1 MMDMFLKQQ
10 QQQKMMMTP
19 QLQQSIEILQYSTL
33 ELEQFLY
40 DQQLEN
46 PLIELQPPSFQERIF
61 GDSHSLV
68 RSTEN
73 DLYTKIAEPNYREE
87 LLQLA
92 TLTFAGNDLQMVQ
105 FLIEQLD
112 NKGYSPAHL
121 SNVADEQHYYGIQLL
136 QQIGPPGI
144 GARNLQECLLLQ
156 IEENDY
162 DLQQLIQKGLFLLA
176 ERKFPELM
184 KSLKLSKEQLLAL
197 INRLQQ
203 LTPIPCALNSVDN
216 IEYVTPDIVVVIEDG
231 TLQFSLNDRSLPT
244 IQLQDSYKNLAS
256 LLPIVE
262 QAYVKQQYKHYEWLV
277 QSIQRRRQ
285 TIIRIMSV
293 VLQHQQQFFYH
304 GLSYLKPL
312 SLRDVATQIAMHES
326 TVSRAIRNKIILTPV
341 GTYLWKDLFSSK
353 IESTQKEHSQ
363 TSILEMIKKIITFE
377 NKQKPLSDQKIAES
391 LASSF
396 QIQLARR
403 TISKYREELG
413 IPAASKRKEL

>member
-92 TLTFAGNDLQMVQ
+92 TLTFTGNDLQIVQ

-244 IQLQDSYKNLAS
+244 IQLQNSYKNLAS

-262 QAYVKQQYKHYEWLV
+262 QAYVKQQYKHYEWL
-277 QSIQRRRQ
+277 
-285 TIIRIMSV
+285 IIRIMSV

-312 SLRDVATQIAMHES
+312 SLRDVATQIEMHES

-396 QIQLARR
+396 QIHLARR

>member
-1 MMDMFLKQQ
+1 MMDIILKQQ

-19 QLQQSIEILQYSTL
+19 QLLQSIELLQFTTL

-40 DQQLEN
+40 EQQLEN
-46 PLIELQPPSFQERIF
+46 PLIDLEPPSFQERIF
-61 GDSHSLV
+61 GNTHAPF
-68 RSTEN
+68 RTTEY
-73 DLYTKIAEPNYREE
+73 DLHTKIAEPNFREE

-92 TLTFAGNDLQMVQ
+92 ALTFAGDDLQIVR

-112 NKGYSPAHL
+112 NKGYSPEHL
-121 SNVADEQHYYGIQLL
+121 SNVVDEQHYYGIQLL

-156 IEENDY
+156 IQENDY

-184 KSLKLSKEQLLAL
+184 KSLKLSKDQLLTL
-197 INRLQQ
+197 INKLQQ
-203 LTPIPCALNSVDN
+203 LTPIPCTLSSEDD

-231 TLQFSLNDRSLPT
+231 SLQFSLNDRSLPS
-244 IQLQDSYKNLAS
+244 IQLHDSYKSVAS
-256 LLPIVE
+256 LLSIDE
-262 QAYVKQQYKHYEWLV
+262 QTYVKQQYKHYEWLV
-277 QSIQRRRQ
+277 HSIERRRQ
-285 TIIRIMSV
+285 TIIRIMTV
-293 VLQHQQQFFYH
+293 VLQHQQQFFYQ
-304 GLSYLKPL
+304 GLTYLKPL
-312 SLRDVATQIAMHES
+312 SLKDVATQIDMHES

-341 GTYLWKDLFSSK
+341 GTYLWKHLFPSK
-353 IESTQKEHSQ
+353 IESFQAEHSQ
-363 TSILEMIKKIITFE
+363 TSILERIKNIITFE
-377 NKQKPLSDQKIAES
+377 NKQKPLSDQKIAET

-396 QIQLARR
+396 QIHLARR

>member
-1 MMDMFLKQQ
+1 MDMILKQQ
-10 QQQKMMMTP
+10 QQQKMIMTP
-19 QLQQSIEILQYSTL
+19 QLQQSIELLQYTTL

-40 DQQLEN
+40 EQQLEN
-46 PLIELQPPSFQERIF
+46 PLIDFQPPSFQERIF
-61 GDSHSLV
+61 RNSHS
-68 RSTEN
+68 SFQTTEN
-73 DLYTKIAEPNYREE
+73 DLHTITAKPNYREE

-92 TLTFAGNDLQMVQ
+92 SLTFTGDDLQIVQ
-105 FLIEQLD
+105 FLIEHLD
-112 NKGYSPAHL
+112 NKGYSPPYL
-121 SNVADEQHYYGIQLL
+121 SNVADDRHYYGIQLL
-136 QQIGPPGI
+136 QQIGPAGI

-156 IEENDY
+156 IEENND
-162 DLQQLIQKGLFLLA
+162 DLQRLIQKGLYLLA

-197 INRLQQ
+197 INQLQQ
-203 LTPIPCALNSVDN
+203 LTPIPCTLSSVDD

-231 TLQFSLNDRSLPT
+231 ALQFSLNDRSLPS
-244 IQLQDSYKNLAS
+244 IQLQDSYKNIAS
-256 LLPIVE
+256 LLPKVE
-262 QAYVKQQYKHYEWLV
+262 QIYVKQQYKHYEWLV
-277 QSIQRRRQ
+277 HSLHRRRQ

-312 SLRDVATQIAMHES
+312 SLRDVATQIEMHES
-326 TVSRAIRNKIILTPV
+326 TVSRAIRNKTILTPV

-353 IESTQKEHSQ
+353 IENTQTEHSQ
-363 TSILEMIKKIITFE
+363 TSILEMIKNLIIFE
-377 NKQKPLSDQKIAES
+377 NKQKPLSDQKIAET

-396 QIQLARR
+396 QIHLARR

>member
-1 MMDMFLKQQ
+1 MDIILKQQ

-19 QLQQSIEILQYSTL
+19 QLQQSIELLQYTTL

-40 DQQLEN
+40 EQQLEN
-46 PLIELQPPSFQERIF
+46 PLIDLQPPSFQERIYGNSYSPF
-61 GDSHSLV
+61 
-68 RSTEN
+68 RTTEN
-73 DLYTKIAEPNYREE
+73 DLYTKIVELNYREE

-92 TLTFAGNDLQMVQ
+92 TLTFAGDDLQIVQ

-121 SNVADEQHYYGIQLL
+121 SNVAEEQHYYGIQLL

-156 IEENDY
+156 IEENNY

-197 INRLQQ
+197 INQLQQ
-203 LTPIPCALNSVDN
+203 LTPIPCTLNSEDN
-216 IEYVTPDIVVVIEDG
+216 IEYVTPDIVVVIEDS
-231 TLQFSLNDRSLPT
+231 TLQFSLNDCSMPSIRLH
-244 IQLQDSYKNLAS
+244 DSYASILPLA
-256 LLPIVE
+256 E
-262 QAYVKQQYKHYEWLV
+262 QAYVKQHYKHYEWLV
-277 QSIQRRRQ
+277 HSLQRRRQ

-293 VLQHQQQFFYH
+293 VLQHQQQFFYK
-304 GLSYLKPL
+304 GLPYLKPL
-312 SLRDVATQIAMHES
+312 SLRDVATQIDMHES

-353 IESTQKEHSQ
+353 IESTQTEHSQ

-396 QIQLARR
+396 QIHLARR
-403 TISKYREELG
+403 TISKYRDELG